1 MDGVLEV
8 ERGGMVSLASDVW
21 SPSYMVLEVL
31 TGTPAPWSEL
41 GGACEVGEL
50 LLLVGVPS
58 SNGKEEIAQK
68 KKNKKKEYEIWVPQT
83 KGNYRNTPCK
93 FGDIDGI
100 VTWEERG

>member
-8 ERGGMVSLASDVW
+8 ERGGMVPLASDVW

-50 LLLVGVPS
+50 LLLVASRRAIQQRQGGDS
-58 SNGKEEIAQK
+58 AEKEK
-68 KKNKKKEYEIWVPQT
+68 
-83 KGNYRNTPCK
+83 
-93 FGDIDGI
+93 
-100 VTWEERG
+100 

>member
-31 TGTPAPWSEL
+31 TGTPPWSEL

-50 LLLVGVPS
+50 LLLVAPS

>member
-1 MDGVLEV
+1 
-8 ERGGMVSLASDVW
+8 
-21 SPSYMVLEVL
+21 
-31 TGTPAPWSEL
+31 
-41 GGACEVGEL
+41 
-50 LLLVGVPS
+50 VPS

-83 KGNYRNTPCK
+83 KGNYSNTPCK